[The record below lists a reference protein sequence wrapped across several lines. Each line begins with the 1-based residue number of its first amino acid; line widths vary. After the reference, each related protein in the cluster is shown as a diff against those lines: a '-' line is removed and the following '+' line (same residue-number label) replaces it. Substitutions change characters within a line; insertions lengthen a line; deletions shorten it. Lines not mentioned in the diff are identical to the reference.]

1 MFSPPAILTSRQQ
14 EILLGILTSFVE
26 SNEPVGSK
34 TLAHKYVRNLS
45 PASIRYE
52 LSELTDQGYLH
63 QPHTSSGRVPT
74 DRAYRFY
81 VDQLTDLPP
90 LTEMEVERIHIDYD
104 KAPAVGLESL
114 LEQTS
119 KLLSSLTHHASV
131 VLLPSLSRTVFRQ
144 IRIARLRPHVS
155 QITLVAQNGI
165 IRNRLIELEEDLP
178 QNFLDKVERFL
189 SDEFE
194 GMTLQEVRSRIEQ
207 QVFEHK
213 RDFDVLYGESLKMC
227 EKAFLET
234 AVEGDEF
241 IAYGTNHILDDPE
254 FQADFEKMRALF
266 VAFQEKSKIIA
277 ILDKCAHDDGVSVS
291 IGSETEVEEM
301 KDFTIIAKRYGDGS
315 QGLGTVGIIGPKRM
329 HYPRIMAL
337 VDIMA
342 AKLSQRIAS
351 DPNL

>member
-1 MFSPPAILTSRQQ
+1 MFSRPAILTSRQQ

-45 PASIRYE
+45 PASIRNE
-52 LSELTDQGYLH
+52 LSELTDRGYLH

-104 KAPAVGLESL
+104 MVPAVGLESL

-131 VLLPSLSRTVFRQ
+131 VLLPGLSKTVFSQ
-144 IRIARLRPHVS
+144 IRIVRLQPSVS

-165 IRNRLIELEEDLP
+165 IRNRLIDLEEDLS
-178 QNFLDKVERFL
+178 QDFLDKVGRFL
-189 SDEFE
+189 NDEFE
-194 GMTLQEVRSRIEQ
+194 GMTLEEVRSRIEQ

-213 RDFDVLYGESLKMC
+213 RDFDILYSESLKMC

-234 AVEGDEF
+234 AVEEDEF
-241 IAYGTNHILDDPE
+241 ISSGTNHILDEPE

-266 VAFQEKSKIIA
+266 VAFQEKSKIIS
-277 ILDKCAHDDGVSVS
+277 ILDKCARDDGVSVS
-291 IGSETEVEEM
+291 IGAETEVEEM
-301 KDFTIIAKRYGDGS
+301 KDFAIIAKRYGDGS

-329 HYPRIMAL
+329 RYPQIMAL
-337 VDIMA
+337 VDMMA